1 MNLMRGHGSIG
12 FGNLEAFCR
21 LLVLIWALSPSFVHG
36 VAAAQV
42 CTTGADGKTV
52 CHDKLSGGVI
62 AAIIVTIVLVL
73 LICALIY
80 YIVRRTRALRM
91 KAQIASLFG
100 GQPEIPRYSARGRRR
115 DEEEGDDSDSDDEKY
130 LSVEKNQIHGPT
142 WEARY
147 DPSSAPLP
155 GKSGD
160 SWSARLRGLRSGAR
174 SGSDYGGFG
183 QQPMSAPGHGRHSGR
198 TDYSSSSSS
207 SSSSKVRKPR
217 SAGAEP
223 SKNGFSPSK
232 AKRHWGSLIHGSQ
245 SKSGSKSAG
254 SSAEPAAVK
263 AAAVRSRQSPGL
275 YIIAEGPGGFY
286 NAPVIP
292 PITPHTP
299 RTPSRLGAAPPLSA
313 GPLGF
318 SSAPIPPRPP
328 RTAGVSTPLTPR
340 PVPAYSP
347 ITPRGH
353 MGAI

>member
-1 MNLMRGHGSIG
+1 MRGHGSFG
-12 FGNLEAFCR
+12 FGNLEAFYR
-21 LLVLIWALSPSFVHG
+21 QAWLLVILWALSSVDG
-36 VAAAQV
+36 VSAAKV

-73 LICALIY
+73 LICAGIY
-80 YIVRRTRALRM
+80 YIIRRTRAIRM
-91 KAQIASLFG
+91 NSQITSLFG
-100 GQPEIPRYSARGRRR
+100 GQPELQRYSARGRRR
-115 DEEEGDDSDSDDEKY
+115 DEEEGDSDSDDEKY

-155 GKSGD
+155 GKSSIDG
-160 SWSARLRGLRSGAR
+160 WSSRLRGLRSGQR
-174 SGSDYGGFG
+174 SGPDYGGFG
-183 QQPMSAPGHGRHSGR
+183 QPMSAPGHGNGRSGGGR
-198 TDYSSSSSS
+198 SKSGSSSHS
-207 SSSSKVRKPR
+207 VRKPR

-223 SKNGFSPSK
+223 SKNQSPKSK
-232 AKRHWGSLIHGSQ
+232 VHWGSLIHGSH
-245 SKSGSKSAG
+245 SKSGSKSA
-254 SSAEPAAVK
+254 APNVEPAAVK

-275 YIIAEGPGGFY
+275 YLIAEGPGGFY

-318 SSAPIPPRPP
+318 SSAPIPPRTP
-328 RTAGVSTPLTPR
+328 RTPGSSIPLTPR
-340 PVPAYSP
+340 PLPAYSP
-347 ITPRGH
+347 MTPRGH